1 VEAVVA
7 RGYNFVGT
15 WEVEVVMVEE
25 VVAVAEEEV
34 VLVVDKEVAEME
46 VEAEEIGH
54 HTKYHKDMIRT

>member
-1 VEAVVA
+1 
-7 RGYNFVGT
+7 
-15 WEVEVVMVEE
+15 VEVVMVEE

-54 HTKYHKDMIRT
+54 HT

>member
-54 HTKYHKDMIRT
+54 HT

>member
-7 RGYNFVGT
+7 RGYNFEGT
-15 WEVEVVMVEE
+15 WEAEVVMVEE
-25 VVAVAEEEV
+25 VAVVVEEVV

-54 HTKYHKDMIRT
+54 HT